1 MKAVVAANVD
11 EYIAGFPREVQKDL
25 QTLRETVLKAAP
37 GAEEAIKYS
46 MPTFVL
52 GGNLV
57 SFGAY
62 KSHIGFYPVPR
73 NVDGFKKELAA
84 FEGNKSTMKIPF
96 GSPLPLKL
104 ITRIVKYNVERTME
118 RKKAKK

>member
-1 MKAVVAANVD
+1 
-11 EYIAGFPREVQKDL
+11 
-25 QTLRETVLKAAP
+25 
-37 GAEEAIKYS
+37 
-46 MPTFVL
+46 
-52 GGNLV
+52 
-57 SFGAY
+57 
-62 KSHIGFYPVPR
+62 IGFYPVPR

-118 RKKAKK
+118 RKKAKAKK